1 MLGLQKYIAGVFKM
15 NEKDVC
21 SLAQI
26 IRYSFR
32 KGGRERSE
40 AGERRGRGIG
50 GRVESKRK
58 RRG

>member
-1 MLGLQKYIAGVFKM
+1 M